1 MFHFIWK
8 YQRIPNSYF
17 ELLLM
22 KIHWNDRQP
31 FEWWEF
37 VFFQLFFK
45 YNNFWNLSKQRDR
58 MNSKE
63 INDMNVNSFESRNV
77 SFVRMH
83 ESQRTSQIINHFLL
97 SVLRNLLC
105 LLIFFSGFCHS
116 ILLPICKLNR
126 HSKLCYAIF
135 IAYFWKMIAELV
147 QWVRYFA
154 VKNMQIHISTKK
166 ENNMFACL
174 NPSHF

>member
-1 MFHFIWK
+1 MIGNHS
-8 YQRIPNSYF
+8 NGESS
-17 ELLLM
+17 
-22 KIHWNDRQP
+22 
-31 FEWWEF
+31 
-37 VFFQLFFK
+37 FFFFLFFE

-77 SFVRMH
+77 SFVRIH

-116 ILLPICKLNR
+116 ILFPICKLNR
-126 HSKLCYAIF
+126 HSKLCYAVLCYIYSVF
-135 IAYFWKMIAELV
+135 LKDDHRIDAMSEVLCGQKYA
-147 QWVRYFA
+147 
-154 VKNMQIHISTKK
+154 N
-166 ENNMFACL
+166 
-174 NPSHF
+174 SHFD